1 MLPGDLQRLS
11 DDMDA
16 ADAAAERL
24 SASLTDAEFFWQPD
38 GGTRWSVAQCLDH
51 LAVAD
56 GLYGA
61 AMASAVAH
69 AREQGW
75 MRQGPAAPGFFGRM
89 FADSFEPPVKRRTG
103 GPAKIRPR
111 PGRTRAEILA
121 DYHAAHDAIRQAIQ
135 DAAAL
140 DVNRATF
147 QNPFIPVIRMRVS
160 TGLHVIAAHDRRHL
174 WQAEQVVTALR
185 ARSATA

>member
-1 MLPGDLQRLS
+1 MLPEALQRLS

-56 GLYGA
+56 ALYGE

-89 FADSFEPPVKRRTG
+89 FADSFEPPVTRRTG
-103 GPAKIRPR
+103 GPAN
-111 PGRTRAEILA
+111 L
-121 DYHAAHDAIRQAIQ
+121 
-135 DAAAL
+135 
-140 DVNRATF
+140 
-147 QNPFIPVIRMRVS
+147 
-160 TGLHVIAAHDRRHL
+160 
-174 WQAEQVVTALR
+174 
-185 ARSATA
+185 